1 MSYYA
6 IPGEDAA
13 LFVHGNRV
21 ESKHYI
27 MLEKDGKIEAWE
39 RTPNCICTHIYTLD
53 DTNKTITFGPDFEQ
67 VYVWC
72 IGGRFPS
79 RPVLFKIEP
88 VTN

>member
-6 IPGEDAA
+6 IPGQDAA

-21 ESKHYI
+21 ESKHFV
-27 MLEKDGKIEAWE
+27 MVEKDGKTEAWE
-39 RTPNCICTHIYTLD
+39 RDRNCICTHIYTLNH
-53 DTNKTITFGPDFEQ
+53 DTKTVSFGPHFQQ

-88 VTN
+88 DTN